1 MVLAVCIQWRILA
14 LRVLALRGV
23 VGLTVC
29 RRRRVLALLGRVLV
43 LLGRILALLG
53 RILSRWRS
61 PGLLR
66 MLLRWHRLRRRIL
79 LVLSRRPLL
88 RWIALQR
95 RGLLRVSPLG
105 LRRIRLSI
113 RRLLLLRWRRCAV
126 RIIG

>member
-1 MVLAVCIQWRILA
+1 
-14 LRVLALRGV
+14 
-23 VGLTVC
+23 VC
-29 RRRRVLALLGRVLV
+29 RRRRVLALLGRVLA
-43 LLGRILALLG
+43 LLGRILAMLG

-105 LRRIRLSI
+105 MRRIRLSI

-126 RIIG
+126 GIIG